1 MANIV
6 IWAPPLL
13 LAITFHEAAH
23 GFAAYRYGDDTAKRL
38 GRMTLNPIAH
48 IDPFGTVLLPALLSL
63 LPGGLIF
70 GYAKPVPVQIN
81 RLRHPRWD
89 MAKVAIAGPAM
100 NFVLALASALILLF
114 AKQLPS
120 SVAVPVEKMLEISI
134 FFNILL
140 GVFNLLPV
148 PPLDGGRVIA
158 AFLPKSATPIL
169 NRLETLGIF
178 VVLGV
183 FFLLP
188 RLLAETG
195 IKFDP
200 FGTLILKPT
209 LFFSSFLLDF
219 SA

>member
-120 SVAVPVEKMLEISI
+120 SIAVPLEKMLEISI

-209 LFFSSFLLDF
+209 LFFASFLLDF